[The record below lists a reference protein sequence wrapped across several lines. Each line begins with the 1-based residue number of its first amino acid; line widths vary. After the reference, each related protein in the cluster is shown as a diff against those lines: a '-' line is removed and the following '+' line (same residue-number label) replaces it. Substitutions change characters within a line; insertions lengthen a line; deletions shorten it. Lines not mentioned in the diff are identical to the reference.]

1 LKTEST
7 GILIALFTGAAAVAL
22 SLPVHAGKAPEPDA
36 LRDGERM
43 IARCLEFAATQKLP
57 ALSVGVV
64 DASGTLVA
72 FTRQAGA
79 STATAD
85 AAVLKARTAV
95 RLNAPTA
102 LLAQAAAEDG
112 PTRDTFVILQ
122 LTTVPGGVPFLEAD
136 GRVAGAI
143 GVSGSA
149 PDQDAACAGQAVEP
163 PKVNTP

>member
-1 LKTEST
+1 LKAGST
-7 GILIALFTGAAAVAL
+7 RRLAALFVSATAAAMSA
-22 SLPVHAGKAPEPDA
+22 PAYAQKATEPDA

-43 IARCLEFAATQKLP
+43 IARCLEFAATRKLP

-72 FTRQAGA
+72 FKRQAGA

-85 AAVLKARTAV
+85 AALLKARTAV

-102 LLAQAAAEDG
+102 LLAQAAAEDA

-122 LTTVPGGVPFLEAD
+122 LTTVPGGVPFLDAD

-143 GVSGSA
+143 GVSGSS
-149 PDQDAACAGQAVEP
+149 PDQDAACAAQAVEP